1 MTTTTNHPEFDV
13 TESTHRNCT
22 RCATAAN
29 MAASIASA
37 TGSRGA
43 TYRID
48 IPAANPIHEATVA
61 RVRCNSGRS
70 DCCCSLCSD
79 LARFQPADPFDGINA

>member
-1 MTTTTNHPEFDV
+1 MTTATFHPEFDV

-22 RCATAAN
+22 RCADAAN
-29 MAASIASA
+29 MAATMANL

-48 IPAANPIHEATVA
+48 VVSPVHEATVA

-70 DCCCSLCSD
+70 DCACPVCVD
-79 LARFQPADPFDGINA
+79 LARFQPADPFEGLQ